1 MPEGTYTEENR
12 IGKTNA
18 HLNFCQKNFQTE
30 WNLKSRAHTK
40 KALLE
45 RIFKQLIDELKSKH
59 SPKTVR

>member
-1 MPEGTYTEENR
+1 MPKGTYTEENR

-30 WNLKSRAHTK
+30 WNLKFGAHTK

-45 RIFKQLIDELKSKH
+45 GIFKQLIDELKFEH
-59 SPKTVR
+59 SLKTVR